1 MSTINSIGFLP
12 CEQGGLHFHFA
23 LTSAMDVAKPVS
35 QLIKKKKNLKGRGEG
50 IFLVSAERMECY
62 VVTRITYKRVSLMTR
77 LL

>member
-1 MSTINSIGFLP
+1 MSTINSIVLLP
-12 CEQGGLHFHFA
+12 CEQGGFHFHFA

-35 QLIKKKKNLKGRGEG
+35 ELIKKKNLEGRGEG